1 MGLGFWPTF
10 QGPFSRPADGNIGA
24 RKPEN
29 FSNGD
34 LSPEPLWF
42 GLVGLSSFDPSL
54 FSTHLADIG
63 TGASYSSL
71 CLLFRRGGGG
81 RKISCLKLLSTFPSP
96 HVPQKNL
103 ERPTWHSPPPLIFEN
118 VFPFS
123 KYFLAFENIWYD
135 IGMAVPFPIPTFPP
149 PIRLAAGLSMMF
161 FCLLSRTVCNK
172 GGEPC
177 CCHPRS
183 RIFFARFLH
192 GRVTGTTN
200 CELRPCP

>member
-1 MGLGFWPTF
+1 MGLGFRPKF
-10 QGPFSRPADGNIGA
+10 QGPFSRTADGNIGA

-29 FSNGD
+29 FCNGD

-42 GLVGLSSFDPSL
+42 GLVGLSPFDPSL

-96 HVPQKNL
+96 HVPQKNF
-103 ERPTWHSPPPLIFEN
+103 ERPTWHSPPPPLYLRMCSLSQST
-118 VFPFS
+118 FS
-123 KYFLAFENIWYD
+123 HLRTYGTTL
-135 IGMAVPFPIPTFPP
+135 VRLSRPPLPPFPP

-161 FCLLSRTVCNK
+161 FASCQGPSAIKGESRVVVTQGVVY
-172 GGEPC
+172 
-177 CCHPRS
+177 
-183 RIFFARFLH
+183 FLH
-192 GRVTGTTN
+192 VFCTACDRDN
-200 CELRPCP
+200 